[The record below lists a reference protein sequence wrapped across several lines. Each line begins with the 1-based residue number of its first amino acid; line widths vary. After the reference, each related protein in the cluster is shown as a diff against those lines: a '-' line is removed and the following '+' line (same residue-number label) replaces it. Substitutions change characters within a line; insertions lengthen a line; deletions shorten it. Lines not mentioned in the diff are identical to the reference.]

1 MKAEHRLSGAL
12 LLVVLLGSGACGPKR
27 PDLRPEPSV
36 SPPAFKIG
44 YLVLRGA
51 SANVAPLVERDLLRY
66 RQVRVV
72 QPAMVLDILSR
83 RGLNRRIMA
92 RSLNFLRRTITETD
106 VTRCLTEGRSWLL
119 HAKAGWLYLDP
130 FPGRQGVEL
139 YLNRR
144 FMGLAPL
151 LLDLH
156 DGMYELVLKRGDEV
170 LLETNLNIPFSS
182 ELPLASDGPLPEQPL
197 GALPPPQGNPGT
209 TSEEKAGAVFLTMFS
224 LVVVGAIIVLPF
236 LFLGVL

>member
-1 MKAEHRLSGAL
+1 
-12 LLVVLLGSGACGPKR
+12 
-27 PDLRPEPSV
+27 
-36 SPPAFKIG
+36 
-44 YLVLRGA
+44 
-51 SANVAPLVERDLLRY
+51 
-66 RQVRVV
+66 
-72 QPAMVLDILSR
+72 MVLDILSR
-83 RGLNRRIMA
+83 RGLSLEQVSAVNDPLGLVDLRPDLDQLTVFQADNRRIMA